1 MYYYQFDI
9 DKWIKRTHYLLPE
22 EEGIYLRLVN
32 YYYDTEKPLPLDLR
46 LVCRRLRLEAYWEQ
60 MQQIVHEFFEET
72 PEGWKN
78 SKCDRNIAYVNE
90 RALRNKENGRKGGR
104 PRNQNNLEKSE
115 TEPKQNPEI
124 TQSVISGKPKRNPD
138 ESQTKGTDD
147 NFDTVKGNGSYA
159 TCVRFDEFWEAYP
172 RDRRRDK
179 KKAQATWKRRK
190 LDNMADLII
199 NDVKNRVENDDQWK
213 RGFSPMPT
221 TYLNGDRWEDELS
234 GDDDPPQPKSWETG
248 I

>member
-22 EEGIYLRLVN
+22 EEGIYLRLLN

-46 LVCRRLRLEAYWEQ
+46 TVCRRLRLEAYWDQ
-60 MQQIVHEFFEET
+60 MQMIVSEFFEET

-90 RALRNKENGRKGGR
+90 RAARNKVNGQKGGR
-104 PRNQNNLEKSE
+104 PRKNNNPEKSE
-115 TEPKQNPEI
+115 TKPKQNPEE
-124 TQSVISGKPKRNPD
+124 TQSVISGKANGNPD

-147 NFDTVKGNGSYA
+147 NSDTDDTLILGSEENSEPSKGSAKRSNG
-159 TCVRFDEFWEAYP
+159 RFKPPTPDEV
-172 RDRRRDK
+172 
-179 KKAQATWKRRK
+179 Q
-190 LDNMADLII
+190 
-199 NDVKNRVENDDQWK
+199 
-213 RGFSPMPT
+213 
-221 TYLNGDRWEDELS
+221 TYLAERNITSFDGETFCDFYIARGWELS
-234 GDDDPPQPKSWETG
+234 NGKKMKDWKAAVRTWHNRRSGEQQQVSYGKGG